1 MVVFPGEARCSLEV
15 FPHPYFRQTKLG
27 LERRLACWGVPK
39 GQWTGQVKKR
49 EVSGMSQEARGN
61 VVGIVKNSRAMLVGV
76 QRVAIW
82 VKRRWRGDGQQG
94 RLVQDT

>member
-1 MVVFPGEARCSLEV
+1 
-15 FPHPYFRQTKLG
+15 
-27 LERRLACWGVPK
+27 
-39 GQWTGQVKKR
+39 
-49 EVSGMSQEARGN
+49 MSQEARGN